1 MKPAAILLLTAL
13 ATLGPMPGP
22 APDGVTQSTS
32 RSDRS
37 LQRGRYLTERVAMCI
52 QCHSPRD
59 EDGAL
64 IRERKF
70 QGAPIPVDGPAWG
83 PEWAVEAPAIAG
95 ITFYSREE
103 FVRLLTEGIGRD
115 GEPPKPP
122 MPPFRM
128 SEADATAIY
137 DYLASLPEMP

>member
-1 MKPAAILLLTAL
+1 MKPAAILVVTAL
-13 ATLGPMPGP
+13 AMLGPPSGL
-22 APDGVTQSTS
+22 APDGVTQSTPRADGS
-32 RSDRS
+32 SE
-37 LQRGRYLTERVAMCI
+37 RGRYLTERVAMCI

-59 EDGAL
+59 DDGEL

-70 QGAPIPVDGPAWG
+70 QGAPIPVEGPNWG

-95 ITFYSREE
+95 ITFYTREE
-103 FVRLLTEGIGRD
+103 LVRLLTEGIARD
-115 GEPPKPP
+115 GEPPTPP

-137 DYLASLPEMP
+137 DYLASLPQKP